1 MDNKAMSRYFII
13 LIVSFFFIS
22 CVTRKVNVTKNQSE
36 IQIDSS
42 FTEKK
47 DTSIVRNNAISVIEK
62 LDEIEI
68 VPIDTTKP
76 IIINDVKYFNAT
88 LKLRKYSKS
97 SIDTSKTISSSTSQ
111 ISGKLIKDIKSKDYV
126 KDVDKKANT
135 KLYLFWLLLIP
146 LVMWLI
152 KKFYYIGK

>member
-1 MDNKAMSRYFII
+1 MSRYFII
-13 LIVSFFFIS
+13 LMISFFFTS

-36 IQIDSS
+36 IRTDSS

-47 DTSIVRNNAISVIEK
+47 DTSIVRNNAISILEK

-88 LKLRKYSKS
+88 LKLRKYSKA
-97 SIDTSKTISSSTSQ
+97 SIDTSKTISSSTRQ
-111 ISGKLIKDIKSKDYV
+111 VSGKLIKDIKSKDYV

>member
-1 MDNKAMSRYFII
+1 MDNKTMSRYFV
-13 LIVSFFFIS
+13 IVFVSLFFTS
-22 CVTRKVNVTKNQSE
+22 CVTRKLNVTKNQSE
-36 IQIDSS
+36 IRTDSS

-47 DTSIVRNNAISVIEK
+47 DSSVVVNNAVSVIEK

-88 LKLRKYSKS
+88 LKLRKYSKA
-97 SIDTSKTISSSTSQ
+97 SIDTSKTISSSTRQ
-111 ISGKLIKDIKSKDYV
+111 VSGKLIKDIKSKDYV

>member
-1 MDNKAMSRYFII
+1 MSRYFII

-47 DTSIVRNNAISVIEK
+47 DTSIVRNNAVSVIEK

-97 SIDTSKTISSSTSQ
+97 SIDTSKTISSSTNQ

>member
-1 MDNKAMSRYFII
+1 MSRYFII
-13 LIVSFFFIS
+13 LMISFFFIS

-36 IQIDSS
+36 IRTDSS

-47 DTSIVRNNAISVIEK
+47 DTSIIRNNAISILEK

-88 LKLRKYSKS
+88 LKLRKYSKA
-97 SIDTSKTISSSTSQ
+97 SIDTSKTISSSTRQ
-111 ISGKLIKDIKSKDYV
+111 VSGKLIKDIKSKDYV

>member
-47 DTSIVRNNAISVIEK
+47 DTSIVRNNAVSVIEK

-68 VPIDTTKP
+68 IPIDTTKP

>member
-1 MDNKAMSRYFII
+1 MSRYFII

-97 SIDTSKTISSSTSQ
+97 SIDTSKTISSSTIQ